1 MSDFRRSRK
10 PLEQIARGRELKKN
24 LALTPEWQPPR
35 TQGATP
41 CGQAAPMT
49 RRHQRSLRVA
59 LTKKEATVRTL
70 NDAKNQADLLGE
82 IPVLSTCTRDV
93 LEEFLSH
100 GVDKLHCAAGRAV
113 NSPTSA
119 DQNLYVLVSGSATL
133 DAGDDV
139 HVALEPGDYFGSA
152 SARRHHM
159 TTTVT
164 AEGDVEILVIRPQEL
179 IRLQHASSRD
189 RHPSQIEWRHELT
202 ATSPFDE
209 ARRSPAMAS

>member
-1 MSDFRRSRK
+1 MF
-10 PLEQIARGRELKKN
+10 PLTVGAPLRLAKKY

-41 CGQAAPMT
+41 GGQAAHMT
-49 RRHQRSLRVA
+49 RRHQRSHRVA
-59 LTKKEATVRTL
+59 LTKKESTVRNL
-70 NDAKNQADLLGE
+70 NDAKNYADLLGE
-82 IPVLSTCTRDV
+82 IPAFSTCTRDV
-93 LEEFLSH
+93 LDEFLSH

-113 NSPTSA
+113 SSQTSA

-139 HVALEPGDYFGSA
+139 RVALEPGDYFGSA

-164 AEGDVEILVIRPQEL
+164 ADRDVEILVIRPQEL
-179 IRLQHASSRD
+179 TRLQQASSRD
-189 RHPSQIEWRHELT
+189 RHPSQIEWRHGLT
-202 ATSPFDE
+202 TTSPFDE
-209 ARRSPAMAS
+209 PRRSPAMAS